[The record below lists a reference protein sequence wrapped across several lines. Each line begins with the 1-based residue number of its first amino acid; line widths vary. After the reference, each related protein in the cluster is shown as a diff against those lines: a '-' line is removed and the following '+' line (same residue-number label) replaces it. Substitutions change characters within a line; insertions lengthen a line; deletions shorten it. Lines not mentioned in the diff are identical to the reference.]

1 MTRWTS
7 TSSFTLTRPRLSRDV
22 VQYIAR
28 RPISC
33 NCVRK
38 TRQLP
43 YRSHSG
49 AASLCTELSVLSLTW
64 TPYSKRDIRLR
75 ASSNP
80 TGTST
85 PSTASW
91 ITFNKRSSWV
101 PDRCNMPL
109 AALRASRFR
118 PNKFLDL
125 TPVKSLLSQERRLK
139 PRISAKRRV
148 TIIFRS
154 PKSARRAQIIRL
166 WTASVELAAAN
177 RSKER
182 VMSAILVL
190 SAKMVI
196 AVLRVQEWNESRNR
210 KRIQQRLTLTESL
223 KKR

>member
-38 TRQLP
+38 TLQLP

-64 TPYSKRDIRLR
+64 IPSFKRDIRLR

-109 AALRASRFR
+109 AAQQLR

-125 TPVKSLLSQERRLK
+125 TLVKSLLSQERRLK
-139 PRISAKRRV
+139 PRISAKRKV

-154 PKSARRAQIIRL
+154 PKSARRAQIIL
-166 WTASVELAAAN
+166 HWTASVEPEAAN
-177 RSKER
+177 RSTER
-182 VMSAILVL
+182 VMSAIWVL
-190 SAKMVI
+190 SAKMAI
-196 AVLRVQEWNESRNR
+196 AVLKVQE
-210 KRIQQRLTLTESL
+210 
-223 KKR
+223 